1 MAVQDGN
8 NAAGARNQFRSV
20 ATLSS
25 GAKNRVCTSKP
36 DSKFY
41 VIIPVIQLIPLA
53 MRCGTLLKC
62 PPDS

>member
-1 MAVQDGN
+1 MAVQDSN
-8 NAAGARNQFRSV
+8 NAAGARNQFRSI

-25 GAKNRVCTSKP
+25 GAKNRVCACKP

-41 VIIPVIQLIPLA
+41 VIIPVIQLIPFA

>member
-1 MAVQDGN
+1 MAVQDSN

-20 ATLSS
+20 VMLSS
-25 GAKNRVCTSKP
+25 GTKNRVCTSKP

-41 VIIPVIQLIPLA
+41 LIIPVIQLIPLA

>member
-8 NAAGARNQFRSV
+8 NAASARNQFRSV
-20 ATLSS
+20 VMLSS
-25 GAKNRVCTSKP
+25 GEKNRVCTSKP
-36 DSKFY
+36 DSRFY

>member
-1 MAVQDGN
+1 MAVQDSN

-20 ATLSS
+20 VMLSS

-36 DSKFY
+36 DSKLY
-41 VIIPVIQLIPLA
+41 LIISVIQLIPLA

>member
-20 ATLSS
+20 VMLSS
-25 GAKNRVCTSKP
+25 GKKNRVCTSKP

-41 VIIPVIQLIPLA
+41 LIIPVIQLIPLA